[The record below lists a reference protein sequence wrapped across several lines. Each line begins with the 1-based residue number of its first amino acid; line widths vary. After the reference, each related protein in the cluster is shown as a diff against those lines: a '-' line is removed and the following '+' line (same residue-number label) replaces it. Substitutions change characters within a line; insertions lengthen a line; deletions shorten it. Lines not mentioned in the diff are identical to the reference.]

1 MIFFKVSELDSK
13 TVGFGLAVLAIGLTI
28 RIMVSYLAV
37 LGGDLS
43 VKERIFVALAWLP
56 KATVQAALGP
66 VALDTLRN
74 SDLDT
79 NSEQYEM
86 REKLGLQVLTIA
98 VLVILIT
105 APIGSV
111 AITLAGPRLLNKQD
125 TEAGEDATDK
135 EEAGV

>member
-74 SDLDT
+74 SDSDT

-86 REKLGLQVLTIA
+86 REKLGLKVLTIA